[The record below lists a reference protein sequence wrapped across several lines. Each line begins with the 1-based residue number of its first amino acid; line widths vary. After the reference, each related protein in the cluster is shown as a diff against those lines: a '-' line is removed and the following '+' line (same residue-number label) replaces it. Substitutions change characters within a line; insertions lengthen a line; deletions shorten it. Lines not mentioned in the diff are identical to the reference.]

1 MKTKSIFAYT
11 ALALFL
17 GIITLS
23 GCSKDNEERKQVDTS
38 SMQKL
43 AADEENVED
52 MTDEAFNDATNVMGG
67 NHLKSTDAWPCHAT
81 VDSAVVA
88 NDTIAF
94 YITYDGL
101 NCRRNKIIT
110 GQVITKRKVG
120 EYWGMAGTTVKIQ
133 FINYSVTKVSTNKTI
148 VLNGYKTL
156 QNVSGGFIWQLGGQA
171 TSIVHRASGSLV
183 TTFDNSTS
191 RTWNFARQ
199 RVFTGTPDHLVL
211 TVDGFGSANG
221 YENLAAWGI
230 NRDGEEFYTQIT
242 QSIVH
247 NEVCDW
253 HPVSGIKIHQ
263 VPGDG
268 KSATITYGYD
278 ENNQPVTGGDC
289 PVKYRLD
296 WVKNGQS
303 GTVYLSLY

>member
-1 MKTKSIFAYT
+1 MKTKSIFTYA
-11 ALALFL
+11 AIAMFL
-17 GIITLS
+17 GAVTFS
-23 GCSKDNEERKQVDTS
+23 GCSKDNDESKQVDTS

-43 AADEENVED
+43 AADEENVEN
-52 MTDEAFNDATNVMGG
+52 MTDEALNDVTNVMGG
-67 NHLKSTDAWPCHAT
+67 NQLKSTDGWPCHAT
-81 VDSAVVA
+81 VDSAVVD

-120 EYWGMAGTTVKIQ
+120 EFWGMPGTTVNVQ
-133 FINYSVTKVSTNKTI
+133 FINYSVTRVSTNKTI

-156 QNVSGGFIWQLGGQA
+156 QNVSGGFIWQLGSAA
-171 TSIVHRASGSLV
+171 TSIVHRTSGSMV
-183 TTFDNSTS
+183 TTFDNGTS

-199 RVFTGTPDHLVL
+199 RVFTGTPDNLIL
-211 TVDGFGSANG
+211 TIDGFGTANG
-221 YENLAAWGI
+221 YENLAAWGT

-242 QSIVH
+242 QSIIH
-247 NEVCDW
+247 NDLCDW
-253 HPVSGIKIHQ
+253 RPVSGIKIHQ
-263 VPGDG
+263 VPADD

-278 ENNQPVTGGDC
+278 DNNQPVTGDDC
-289 PVKYRLD
+289 PTKYRLD

-303 GTVYLSLY
+303 GTVYLSLH